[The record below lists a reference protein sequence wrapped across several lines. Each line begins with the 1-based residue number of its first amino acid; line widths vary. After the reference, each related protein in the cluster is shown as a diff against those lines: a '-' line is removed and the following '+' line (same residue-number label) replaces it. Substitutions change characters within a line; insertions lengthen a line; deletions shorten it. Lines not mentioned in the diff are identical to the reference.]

1 MADDLLAYYAT
12 PGPFT
17 TLDPFAEQVDALP
30 NDIGTLAHAVQML
43 LIHRF
48 WAQAYKVEVTPERD
62 KEQGLHGA
70 EAMLAQA
77 MRLGPARIGEIRL
90 PDKRVV
96 GNCRHF
102 STMLCAF
109 LRHKSV
115 PARARCGFSTYFEPD
130 KYVDHWI
137 CEYWNAGEARWVQ
150 VDAQLDSLQ
159 VGVVKPDF
167 DALDVPRDRFLVAG
181 DVWQQIR
188 AGTIDA
194 SCCGISFVDS
204 GVTNGNVAVAG
215 MWGDRFVRGDL
226 SLDVASL
233 QKVELLPWE
242 PFGIAKAP
250 QSTVPDTD
258 DLLALVDHV
267 AALTANGDAGSITE
281 LLALAETDERLRPPA
296 STIDAARH
304 ADLTGPTT
312 GNPIIVA

>member
-1 MADDLLAYYAT
+1 MPDDLLAYYAT
-12 PGPFT
+12 PGEFT
-17 TLDPFAEQVDALP
+17 TLGPFAEQVEALP
-30 NDIGTLAHAVQML
+30 DDVAALAHAVQML

-77 MRLGPARIGEIRL
+77 MKLGPARIGEVRL

-102 STMLCAF
+102 STMLCSL

-115 PARARCGFSTYFEPD
+115 PARARCGFSTYFEPG

-137 CEYWNAGEARWVQ
+137 CEYWNAADARWVQ
-150 VDAQLDSLQ
+150 VDAQLDALQ
-159 VGVVKPDF
+159 VSVLKPDF
-167 DALDVPRDRFLVAG
+167 DPLDVPRDRFLVAG

-188 AGTIDA
+188 AGTIDP
-194 SCCGISFVDS
+194 SRCGIAD
-204 GVTNGNVAVAG
+204 
-215 MWGDRFVRGDL
+215 MWGDWFVRGDL
-226 SLDVASL
+226 ALDVAAL

-250 QSTVPDTD
+250 QSTIPDTP
-258 DLLALVDHV
+258 DLLALIDRV
-267 AALTANGDAGSITE
+267 AALTASGDASSVHE
-281 LLALAETDERLRPPA
+281 LLRMAESDERLRPPP
-296 STIDAARH
+296 STIEAARQ

-312 GNPIIVA
+312 GNPIIA